1 MTETCPQDRPTQ
13 ARVETL
19 ERLIYRS
26 RSTTG
31 DPLPDMEDILK
42 VSVWNNARA
51 RITGVLGHY
60 GACYVQ
66 LLEGPAPALDSLL
79 QQLRADPRHTELL
92 ILDRREVAARLFP
105 GWSMARSD
113 MFAAYAPAASLGN
126 DGRCL
131 TFRLLDL
138 FRRGETA
145 VV

>member
-1 MTETCPQDRPTQ
+1 MTEICPWHRPTS
-13 ARVETL
+13 ASVETL
-19 ERLIYRS
+19 QRLIYRS
-26 RSTTG
+26 RSTIG
-31 DPLPDMEDILK
+31 DPLADMEDILK

-79 QQLRADPRHTELL
+79 QQLRVDQRHTELL

-113 MFAAYAPAASLGN
+113 IFGAYAPAASVAN
-126 DGRCL
+126 DGRVL
-131 TFRLLDL
+131 ALRLVDL